1 MVAMHMAR
9 YTNEEKMSNQCYKQ
23 QGGSH
28 GTCMTVK
35 KITRLYTK
43 KLQGNT
49 VLSLFFHSL

>member
-35 KITRLYTK
+35 KITRLYTI